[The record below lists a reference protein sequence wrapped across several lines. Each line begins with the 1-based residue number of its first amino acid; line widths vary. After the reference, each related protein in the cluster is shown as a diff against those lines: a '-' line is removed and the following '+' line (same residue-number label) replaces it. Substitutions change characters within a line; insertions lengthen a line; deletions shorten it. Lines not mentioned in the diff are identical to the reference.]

1 MKYINYFNTLLIL
14 MVLIILMGF
23 FKYFFNIDKNNMED
37 TYALKYFKKK
47 YFKNILL
54 IPDTYFFIQKK
65 KIYNEEEP
73 YLLYL
78 HKIFDFINEALKFG
92 VESITIDFI
101 NKFHIGLM
109 GYKDFRKIS
118 DPLLWNTLFE
128 YAKKMQIKINFIYN
142 KSLFSKEFIL
152 LLENIQNK
160 INNDKNSKFI
170 AELNFLIGYDVFED
184 IKESIISITNEL
196 AEKHTQLDTNIIKK
210 YMDVNKIKK
219 KIYRTCK
226 PFDIVYACANSS
238 LMDTTILHCKNAK
251 IINLNYTFDDLSKQ
265 LVKILLRNTIFNST
279 IYLL

>member
-23 FKYFFNIDKNNMED
+23 FKYFFNIDTNNTED

-78 HKIFDFINEALKFG
+78 QKILDFINEALKFQ

-101 NKFHIGLM
+101 NKFHIKLM
-109 GYKDFRKIS
+109 GYKDFKKIS

-128 YAKKMQIKINFIYN
+128 YAKKMHIKLNFIYN
-142 KSLFSKEFIL
+142 KSLFSEKFIL
-152 LLENIQNK
+152 LLEEIQNK

-170 AELNFLIGYDVFED
+170 TELNFLIGYDVFED
-184 IKESIISITNEL
+184 IKESIGLLTDEV
-196 AEKHTQLDTNIIKK
+196 AEKNNQLDKNTIKK
-210 YMDVNKIKK
+210 YIDINKIKK

-238 LMDTTILHCKNAK
+238 LMETTILHCNNAK

-265 LVKILLRNTIFNST
+265 SIKMLLRNTIFSNT